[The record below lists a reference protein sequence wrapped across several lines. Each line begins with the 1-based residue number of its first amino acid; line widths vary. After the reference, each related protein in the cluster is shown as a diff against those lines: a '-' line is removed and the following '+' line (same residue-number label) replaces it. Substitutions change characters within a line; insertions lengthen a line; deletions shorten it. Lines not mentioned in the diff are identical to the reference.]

1 MAWGLEEVHQHFS
14 RDYQNILDVLGV
26 QNLVSYL
33 QFLLG
38 ALSRSS
44 VRLCVHLHSR
54 VNVRAPVYGGQRSM
68 LGF

>member
-38 ALSRSS
+38 ALSRS
-44 VRLCVHLHSR
+44 
-54 VNVRAPVYGGQRSM
+54 
-68 LGF
+68 